1 MIPKE
6 KISIEDIE
14 ILLYQVLLN
23 QREIMLIISKT
34 LCKDFAKLYMESLD
48 LTHGLID
55 RCHETGELLDLDC
68 EEHIPCHRLD
78 IYIWK

>member
-1 MIPKE
+1 
-6 KISIEDIE
+6 
-14 ILLYQVLLN
+14 
-23 QREIMLIISKT
+23 MLIISKT

-48 LTHGLID
+48 LTHSLID

-78 IYIWK
+78 IYGNE